1 MKGRSTRRRLAAV
14 AAAVTMT
21 VTAVSGCGAHGFGD
35 DESERLPGIS
45 LSLQPEPELVTP
57 HPEPVMRGPAD
68 TGRPGAVLRVMEPPR
83 GPIPVITEL
92 GAIVKRVEYRSRSGI
107 DNSPTVV
114 SGIVV
119 TPKGPPPPGGWT
131 TIAFGHGT
139 TGVLDN
145 CGPSEYVNLIGSDE
159 IIAALVLNGFAVAMS
174 AVGDSM
180 DGGIAVLDA
189 AAGWL
194 DEHFADLPQGDCA

>member
-1 MKGRSTRRRLAAV
+1 M
-14 AAAVTMT
+14 
-21 VTAVSGCGAHGFGD
+21 
-35 DESERLPGIS
+35 
-45 LSLQPEPELVTP
+45 
-57 HPEPVMRGPAD
+57 
-68 TGRPGAVLRVMEPPR
+68 
-83 GPIPVITEL
+83 ITEL